1 MELILCMI
9 VGIIIGIV
17 FGRHVSLGASQLEY
31 EGMSLVRCE
40 SINLIRTADLIC
52 FWSCP
57 IRERMRYIR
66 KDM

>member
-17 FGRHVSLGASQLEY
+17 SDDRYS